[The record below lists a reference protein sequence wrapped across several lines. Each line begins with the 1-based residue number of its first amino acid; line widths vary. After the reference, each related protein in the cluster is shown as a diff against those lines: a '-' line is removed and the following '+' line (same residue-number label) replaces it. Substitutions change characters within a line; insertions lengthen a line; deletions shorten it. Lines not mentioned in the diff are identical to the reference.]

1 MSILYV
7 LHLSTRFL
15 YVSNLHGYFSYVQ
28 HISTRFLCVS
38 NLHVYFCMSYMYMC
52 LFCVYLFC
60 MSYMY
65 LREFY
70 MCLNMSIVY
79 FIYHTCIYVFVYF
92 ACVYFIC
99 PTCIYKNFECGRKEV
114 KLHGH
119 GHAKSWMSRKK
130 SQHGCG
136 RWAPQPHLTPPC
148 SDFAYGGL

>member
-1 MSILYV
+1 MSS
-7 LHLSTRFL
+7 LHT
-15 YVSNLHGYFSYVQ
+15 YFSYVQ
-28 HISTRFLCVS
+28 HISTRIVYVS
-38 NLHVYFCMSYMYMC
+38 INLHVHFRMSNMYLRDFCMCLICMCIFCMSYMYMC

-70 MCLNMSIVY
+70 MCLNVSIVY
-79 FIYHTCIYVFVYF
+79 FISHTCIYVFVYF

-119 GHAKSWMSRKK
+119 GHAKS
-130 SQHGCG
+130 
-136 RWAPQPHLTPPC
+136 
-148 SDFAYGGL
+148 